1 MSYQKLQGYVAL
13 EVFLCDNTN
22 IPFPNEVAR
31 GTTTATT
38 ADELIDTNADFIV
51 DGVKEGDI
59 VYNTTDKTCA
69 QVIQVTNQ
77 KIVLNA
83 DIMASG
89 AKYVIY
95 VANPASGADDA
106 NNGCVLYVGS
116 TGDLKVVTIAG
127 QTVTFKSVPVGFF
140 PVQVKKVFST
150 GSSAGDII
158 ALW

>member
-83 DIMASG
+83 DIMANGES
-89 AKYVIY
+89 YIIY

-140 PVQVKKVFST
+140 PVQVKKIFNT
-150 GSSAGDII
+150 GSTAGNII

>member
-22 IPFPNEVAR
+22 IPFPNEVAS
-31 GTTTATT
+31 GTTTSAQ
-38 ADELIDTNADFIV
+38 ANELIDTGADFKV

-69 QVIQVTNQ
+69 QVIQVSNQ
-77 KIVLNA
+77 KLVLNA
-83 DIMASG
+83 NIMASG
-89 AKYVIY
+89 ESYIIY

-106 NNGCVLYVGS
+106 NNGCVLYIGS

-140 PVQVKKVFST
+140 PVQVKKVFKT
-150 GSSAGDII
+150 GSNAGDII

>member
-38 ADELIDTNADFIV
+38 ANELIDTTADFLV

-69 QVIQVTNQ
+69 QILQVTNQ
-77 KIVLNA
+77 KLVLNA
-83 DIMASG
+83 DIMANGES
-89 AKYVIY
+89 YIIY

-106 NNGCVLYVGS
+106 NNGCVLYVGE
-116 TGDLKVVTIAG
+116 TGDMKVVTIAG
-127 QTVTFKSVPVGFF
+127 QTVTFRKVPIGFF
-140 PVQVKKVFST
+140 PVQVKKVFKT
-150 GSSAGDII
+150 GSTVDDII

>member
-83 DIMASG
+83 DIMANGES
-89 AKYVIY
+89 YIIY